1 MHWAGLQVCGPSFLR
16 RDPRCPPPPGEGTE
30 GPCSRPEPPKDKG
43 ELGLEPSSLVD
54 WATLTA
60 YMETPSRN

>member
-1 MHWAGLQVCGPSFLR
+1 MPPTPRRREGGALLQ
-16 RDPRCPPPPGEGTE
+16 T
-30 GPCSRPEPPKDKG
+30 KDKG

>member
-1 MHWAGLQVCGPSFLR
+1 MHWGRAAGVWTLTSEKGPSMPPTPR
-16 RDPRCPPPPGEGTE
+16 RREGGALLQT
-30 GPCSRPEPPKDKG
+30 KDKG